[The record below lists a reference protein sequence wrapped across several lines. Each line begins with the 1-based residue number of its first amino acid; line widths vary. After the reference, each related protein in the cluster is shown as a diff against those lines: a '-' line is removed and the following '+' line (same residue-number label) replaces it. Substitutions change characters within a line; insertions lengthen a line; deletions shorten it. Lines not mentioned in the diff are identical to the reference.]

1 MANVVRGVNAW
12 ETAALTLQSD
22 AIGSIVV
29 GLSGGNTG
37 GAQGGDGRT
46 GSGPSTMN
54 MIAVEPGVLICI
66 VSESTFETGGLRAI
80 VHGFLAPD
88 E

>member
-1 MANVVRGVNAW
+1 
-12 ETAALTLQSD
+12 
-22 AIGSIVV
+22 
-29 GLSGGNTG
+29 
-37 GAQGGDGRT
+37 
-46 GSGPSTMN
+46 MN
-54 MIAVEPGVLICI
+54 MIAVKPGVLICI